1 MVTLFPPLSG
11 WRWRVS
17 GLSGMKQLIMIPNK
31 MVGNH
36 KESKAQK
43 EKYLGRDKS

>member
-1 MVTLFPPLSG
+1 
-11 WRWRVS
+11 
-17 GLSGMKQLIMIPNK
+17 MKQWIMIPNK

-43 EKYLGRDKS
+43 EKYVGRDKSWN